1 MPNSTIV
8 LFYHHFLILS
18 CWKRDTHTKTHC
30 LNLAPFNNDMMFTDD
45 DEIVSHTQT
54 QQTNNNSYHLSLIN
68 FDILMSFYI
77 RFSPFSSA
85 RSSSSVNRLFV
96 VVIILDECRFWI
108 AEKNYNLPTVCFII
122 IIITY

>member
-1 MPNSTIV
+1 
-8 LFYHHFLILS
+8 
-18 CWKRDTHTKTHC
+18 
-30 LNLAPFNNDMMFTDD
+30 MMFTDD

-122 IIITY
+122 IK